1 MTVIVALCS
10 VGVPGHRSELGVPHV
25 GSVWHPQAWSRSW
38 EGNADMSWIVDHV
51 NNFGAVAGKAVF
63 MYATAV
69 IGLRLGERRTLAQWT
84 IIDFATAVAIGAI
97 IGRTAIAD
105 TQSYATGAVA
115 LLTLIAIHRLA
126 SLLRFRPVA
135 GKLFDHRVR
144 VLVDHGQLRR
154 RQLRMCGLTDNDLYA
169 QLRQRGVFDL
179 DQLRYVLYE
188 AKGDLTVVPDHNTV
202 NADPPLVQ
210 AGLDSA
216 DGYQHRHSPTP

>member
-1 MTVIVALCS
+1 M
-10 VGVPGHRSELGVPHV
+10 
-25 GSVWHPQAWSRSW
+25 WHPQTWNLIERQRLW
-38 EGNADMSWIVDHV
+38 EGTDMSWIVDHGDHL
-51 NNFGAVAGKAVF
+51 GAVAGKAIL

-97 IGRTAIAD
+97 VGRTAIAG

-126 SLLRFRPVA
+126 SLLRFRPLA

-179 DQLRYVLYE
+179 TQLRYVLYE
-188 AKGDLTVVPDHNTV
+188 AKGDLTVVPNHNTP
-202 NADPPLVQ
+202 NAEPPLVQ

-216 DGYQHRHSPTP
+216 DGYQQRRSPIP